1 MRIAEGILAAAAVVL
16 VGAALWLGQPYHY
29 DYPSCEASG
38 VMEKIADGRAT
49 SYCACW
55 KAMRKAPM
63 RAPTRPTRPARTNG
77 GNSWAATCL
86 STAMARLK
94 R

>member
-38 VMEKIADGRAT
+38 VMEKIADGRHSCGTVDVLEKHPHQLAGR
-49 SYCACW
+49 SGYW
-55 KAMRKAPM
+55 APDGDEHHDHIPEVL
-63 RAPTRPTRPARTNG
+63 RRRPG
-77 GNSWAATCL
+77 L
-86 STAMARLK
+86 
-94 R
+94 